1 MSSRLT
7 TEEISIRL
15 ALDSGDPRAIAIQPG
30 PAALTGTSISLH
42 LHDSFMELSED
53 GTHRLL
59 EAQQYGLQPQRFAL
73 GTTREVVKLP
83 ADIMGVLIGTTRLAR
98 LGLVVDGARLV
109 DPGFTGR
116 IALEIAN
123 FGLDPIPLAEGTP
136 IAQLALNRVAVAGQ
150 RSPTLQSLVLDLSL
164 DSVRAAGIFSVGSDV
179 PIALQMRDGRR
190 LFYPRSVSPI
200 EVEHLKALS
209 ELERMLRDPALSE
222 RDLQSL
228 FDDFPHLLVGPD
240 YTEIRSQI
248 VLRLKDGGALIPDF
262 FLQPVDQ
269 RQLWDIADIKL
280 PKFRTVVHQRHR
292 ARLSA
297 AVMEGIAQLRT
308 YSRYFDDA
316 ENRDRTKERHG
327 ITAYKPRLILVIGRE
342 EPNLSPV
349 EWRAVESEA
358 GDVKLL
364 NYDQVVQLARHRLL
378 DRPWRRGLY

>member
-7 TEEISIRL
+7 TEEISNRL
-15 ALDSGDPRAIAIQPG
+15 ALDSGDPRAIVIPPG
-30 PAALTGTSISLH
+30 PAAVTGASISLH
-42 LHDSFMELSED
+42 LHDSFVELSKD

-59 EAQQYGLQPQRFAL
+59 EAHQYGLQPQRLAL

-83 ADIMGVLIGTTRLAR
+83 ADIVGHLNGLAILAR
-98 LGLVVDGARLV
+98 RGLVVHNVRSV
-109 DPGFTGR
+109 DAGFVGR
-116 IALEIAN
+116 IAFEIMN
-123 FGLDPIPLAEGTP
+123 YSQNPISLAEGMP
-136 IAQLALNRVAVAGQ
+136 IAEIELSRGTVASQ
-150 RSPTLQSLVLDLSL
+150 RSPTLQSLVLDLSI
-164 DSVRAAGIFSVGSDV
+164 DSVHAGIFSASSDL
-179 PIALQMRDGRR
+179 PIALQIRDSRR

-222 RDLQSL
+222 RDLQSF

-240 YTEIRSQI
+240 YTEIRSQV

-269 RQLWDIADIKL
+269 RQLWEIADIKL
-280 PKFRTVVHQRHR
+280 PKLWTVVRQRHR

-316 ENRDRTKERHG
+316 ENRDRTKDRHG

-358 GDVKLL
+358 SDVKLL

-378 DRPWRRGLY
+378 DRPWRRGLS